1 MSSAKIGQG
10 HAIFAARPH
19 VQNRELHGSHG
30 LVPSASSALAAVD
43 FAHFAP
49 LAISAI
55 SIPEGWIGV

>member
-30 LVPSASSALAAVD
+30 LVPSALAAVD